1 MEIKRLNYLNRLIDK
16 QDNGMIKIITGLR
29 RSGKSYLLYNL
40 FRKYLLENV
49 TDENHII
56 YLALDAEEN
65 KKYWDSSVLNDYLL
79 SKIESEKEKYYIL
92 LDEIQKVEG
101 FVPVL
106 NGFLYRENVDVY
118 VTGSNSK
125 MLSSDISTEFRG
137 RGDVVHLYPLTFKE
151 YLEAYNGDK
160 DEAC

>member
-1 MEIKRLNYLNRLIDK
+1 MEIKRLNYLSRLIDK

-65 KKYWDSSVLNDYLL
+65 KK
-79 SKIESEKEKYYIL
+79 
-92 LDEIQKVEG
+92 
-101 FVPVL
+101 
-106 NGFLYRENVDVY
+106 
-118 VTGSNSK
+118 
-125 MLSSDISTEFRG
+125 
-137 RGDVVHLYPLTFKE
+137 
-151 YLEAYNGDK
+151 
-160 DEAC
+160 

>member
-1 MEIKRLNYLNRLIDK
+1 
-16 QDNGMIKIITGLR
+16 
-29 RSGKSYLLYNL
+29 
-40 FRKYLLENV
+40 
-49 TDENHII
+49 
-56 YLALDAEEN
+56 
-65 KKYWDSSVLNDYLL
+65 
-79 SKIESEKEKYYIL
+79 
-92 LDEIQKVEG
+92 
-101 FVPVL
+101 
-106 NGFLYRENVDVY
+106 Y